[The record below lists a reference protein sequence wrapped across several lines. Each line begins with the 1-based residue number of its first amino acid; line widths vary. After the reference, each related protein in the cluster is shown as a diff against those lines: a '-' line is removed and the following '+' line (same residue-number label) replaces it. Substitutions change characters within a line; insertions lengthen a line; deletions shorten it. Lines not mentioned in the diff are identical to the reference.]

1 MRLVILGPPG
11 SGKGTQAE
19 GLRDRLSLVHLS
31 TGDALRDAVK
41 RGTELG
47 KKAKSIM
54 DAGGLVPDDL
64 VAGIVEQ
71 RLGRGDCE
79 RFLLDGFPRTVGQVE
94 MLDGILERLG
104 LGLDRVLLL
113 DVPEAEV
120 VRRLTGRRT
129 CGQCGWVCHLAFS
142 PPKAEGVCDS
152 CGGALI
158 QRDDDTEETVKQR
171 LSVYSEQTAPVADV
185 YGKRGVLATVDGSG
199 KPAEVLELL
208 LGAVPQETA

>member
-47 KKAKSIM
+47 RKAKSIM

-64 VAGIVEQ
+64 VAGIVEE

-94 MLDGILERLG
+94 MLDRILERLG
-104 LGLDRVLLL
+104 LDLDRVLLL

-129 CGQCGWVCHLAFS
+129 CGQCGWVCLLAFS
-142 PPKAEGVCDS
+142 PPRAQGVCDS
-152 CGGALI
+152 CGGALV
-158 QRDDDTEETVKQR
+158 QRDDDPVLFGCTVACILRTRMNQFVGVFR
-171 LSVYSEQTAPVADV
+171 APYGERRVVEAHHDQPRPGASVLRFE
-185 YGKRGVLATVDGSG
+185 
-199 KPAEVLELL
+199 
-208 LGAVPQETA
+208 